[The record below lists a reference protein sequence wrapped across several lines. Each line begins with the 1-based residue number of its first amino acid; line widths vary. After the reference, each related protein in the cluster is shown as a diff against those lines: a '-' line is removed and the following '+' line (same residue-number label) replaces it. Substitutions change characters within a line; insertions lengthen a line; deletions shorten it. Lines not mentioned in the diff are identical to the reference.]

1 LERLRDRL
9 YAQLVQGIGNRLT
22 INGSRSPRLPNT
34 LSVNFPSVSA
44 VELLTRVPELC
55 ASTGAACHAGSTAI
69 SPTLAAMKVDPEVAR
84 GTMRLSVGWYTS
96 EEEIERV
103 AELLI
108 GAWEDSTR

>member
-1 LERLRDRL
+1 
-9 YAQLVQGIGNRLT
+9 
-22 INGSRSPRLPNT
+22 
-34 LSVNFPSVSA
+34 
-44 VELLTRVPELC
+44 
-55 ASTGAACHAGSTAI
+55 
-69 SPTLAAMKVDPEVAR
+69 MKVDPEVAR